1 MVREDVAQLDFELRH
16 HGFEG
21 AEGDVA
27 LSSLQLVNH
36 GRGNPDFF
44 CELDIRQIAPFL
56 TEELGELSIQTIA
69 HNRMLAEKP
78 YTMVNVLLDLEFW
91 SGAVLP
97 R

>member
-56 TEELGELSIQTIA
+56 TEELGELSIQAVA
-69 HNRMLAEKP
+69 HGRMLADFL
-78 YTMVNVLLDLEFW
+78 YTVVYVWLDLEFG
-91 SGAVLP
+91 SGAKSSA
-97 R
+97 